1 MSRRRRRLFF
11 FLSLS
16 LSLSF
21 LASYSH
27 ALLFYGDLS
36 EETEEKN

>member
-1 MSRRRRRLFF
+1 MSMSLRLRRLFF
-11 FLSLS
+11 SPS

-21 LASYSH
+21 LSSYSH